1 MKKIPFRIKDLKEN
15 KCAQPLLEISKLI
28 IFRCDYLEITEFKT
42 DSSTSKR
49 KGIVLSSRVHPGES
63 MVSYLVEYVIDY
75 LIGNSVEARIL
86 RENFVFY
93 VVPMLNI
100 DGVVNGNYRC
110 NLSGFDLNRQYITT
124 SKT

>member
-1 MKKIPFRIKDLKEN
+1 ML
-15 KCAQPLLEISKLI
+15 
-28 IFRCDYLEITEFKT
+28 T
-42 DSSTSKR
+42 
-49 KGIVLSSRVHPGES
+49 SRVHPGES
-63 MVSYLVEYVIDY
+63 MVSYLVEYVIDF

-100 DGVVNGNYRC
+100 DGVVNGNYRV
-110 NLSGFDLNRQYITT
+110 NLAGVDLNRQYITT